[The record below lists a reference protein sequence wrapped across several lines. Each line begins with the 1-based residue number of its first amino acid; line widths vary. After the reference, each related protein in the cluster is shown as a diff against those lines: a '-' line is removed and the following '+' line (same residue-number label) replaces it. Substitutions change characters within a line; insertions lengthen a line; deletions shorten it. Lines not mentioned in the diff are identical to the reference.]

1 MDFGNALKSAA
12 RSVKD
17 AVVQETETYLIP
29 VKLQQLY
36 KGYKLRD
43 TTLGR
48 IGMPIDFLVTLAQLS
63 DHIYLTGTKAAHSRE
78 DSPFAI
84 SLRAQLGEMFQNYM
98 QLDRFDAATGLAF
111 ETRGPFGAVIASAVP
126 PGLEAVPVKGSV
138 HPDEARYRLFIVFRG
153 TVPAIGD
160 LYTDDLSTDAKTA
173 APKLVNSLG
182 NRAGEVARGFF
193 NTYVSCRSRVVER
206 LLPRGLAFLNAR
218 YREFAGATSGKATA
232 SAARRYAPR
241 LPTHRVELYV
251 VGHSLGG
258 AVATLCATTW
268 PAGSRITTRSWS
280 PSAARRWATSTSPS
294 TSAR

>member
-1 MDFGNALKSAA
+1 MDFGSALKSAA

-17 AVVQETETYLIP
+17 AVVQETKTYLIP

-48 IGMPIDFLVTLAQLS
+48 IGMPIDFLVTLAKLS
-63 DHIYLTGTKAAHSRE
+63 DHIYLTGTKAASHRPGGQPVR
-78 DSPFAI
+78 DQPPRPA
-84 SLRAQLGEMFQNYM
+84 GEMFQNYM

-111 ETRGPFGAVIASAVP
+111 ETRGPFGTVIASAVP

-138 HPDEARYRLFIVFRG
+138 HPDQARYRLFIVFRG

-182 NRAGEVARGFF
+182 NRLGEVARGFF

-218 YREFAGATSGKATA
+218 YREFAGATGGKAA
-232 SAARRYAPR
+232 SSAARRYAPR
-241 LPTHRVELYV
+241 LPAHRVELYV

-258 AVATLCATTW
+258 AVATLSRLRPGLPV
-268 PAGSRITTRSWS
+268 PAL
-280 PSAARRWATSTSPS
+280 
-294 TSAR
+294 